1 MSEGAPA
8 SKTAAPAGPTLAELI
23 YVELIGRA
31 FLRVE
36 NNAQIKP
43 DPAALARLSI
53 ELAVIYQKADIEHKA
68 ASGPKNVGYDVSK
81 LDLGSIGT

>member
-1 MSEGAPA
+1 MSEKAA
-8 SKTAAPAGPTLAELI
+8 ATAAPGNSLAELL

-43 DPAALARLSI
+43 DPALLAKLAI
-53 ELAVIYQKADIEHKA
+53 ELASVYDKADRAHKA
-68 ASGPKNVGYDVSK
+68 ESGPKNVGYDVSK
-81 LDLGSIGT
+81 LDLGKIGS

>member
-1 MSEGAPA
+1 MSEGAPSA
-8 SKTAAPAGPTLAELI
+8 KTAAPAGTSLAELI

-43 DPAALARLSI
+43 DPMALARLSI
-53 ELAVIYQKADIEHKA
+53 ELAGVFDKAEKEHKA
-68 ASGPKNVGYDVSK
+68 ASGPKNVGYDVTK

>member
-1 MSEGAPA
+1 MSENAPA
-8 SKTAAPAGPTLAELI
+8 VPTAPGASLAEQI
-23 YVELIGRA
+23 YIELVGRA

-53 ELAVIYQKADIEHKA
+53 ELAEIFQRADKAHKA
-68 ASGPKNVGYDVSK
+68 ASGPKNIGYDVTK

>member
-1 MSEGAPA
+1 MSD
-8 SKTAAPAGPTLAELI
+8 TAAPAFAPGASLAELI

-43 DPAALARLSI
+43 DPAQLAKLSI
-53 ELAVIYQKADIEHKA
+53 ELATVFQQAEKVHKA
-68 ASGPKNVGYDVSK
+68 ASGPKNVGYDVTK
-81 LDLGSIGT
+81 LDLGSIGS

>member
-1 MSEGAPA
+1 MSETGHASAPA
-8 SKTAAPAGPTLAELI
+8 PGASLAELI

-43 DPAALARLSI
+43 DPAQLAKLAI
-53 ELAVIYQKADIEHKA
+53 ELASVYDKADRAYKA
-68 ASGPKNVGYDVSK
+68 ESGPKNVGYDVTK
-81 LDLGSIGT
+81 LDLGTIGS